1 MNGKSLFHSV
11 ELKDDS
17 CKGCT
22 ICVTTCP
29 VEAIRVHNGKAH
41 IREEQC
47 IDCGECIRKCPN
59 RAKYARTNQLSEI
72 SNYEYNIA
80 LVAPA
85 FYAQFNEKYSREQ
98 IEKAIL
104 SLGFDQV
111 YDVSD
116 FASVITEL
124 SAEFIAKNR
133 FEMQIPKPII
143 SSSCPTILKLI
154 QIRFPSLIEH
164 IIPIIP
170 PSEFAGIYAR
180 KNAPQ
185 DKKTGIFFISP
196 CPAKVTLV
204 RSPLGFQ
211 KSEVDGV
218 FSTSEMYL
226 PVLQAVGKVAS
237 QEKASAALSEENLE
251 NTENPVSAEKEAES
265 LPSFIWCSA
274 SGEAVCLEKELSK
287 LDIDFKWINASG
299 LSQAVKILEE
309 AEDGLY
315 GQFDFLEIDACEGG
329 CLGGP
334 LTVIPSP
341 VAEATIRRTKKYHFV
356 KIEKPELSEVLF
368 SKEILPRPSR
378 ILDADFAK
386 ARRMLESMEN
396 IYQQLGGLDCGSCGS
411 PSCRALAEDI
421 VKGKA
426 KKEDCIIVLK
436 ALYEQMIFGD

>member
-22 ICVTTCP
+22 ICVTSCP

-59 RAKYARTNQLSEI
+59 RAKYARTNELSELEKFD
-72 SNYEYNIA
+72 YKIA

-98 IEKAIL
+98 IETGIKT
-104 SLGFDQV
+104 LGFDEI

-116 FASVITEL
+116 FAGIITKL

-133 FEMQIPKPII
+133 YEMQVPKPII

-164 IIPIIP
+164 VLPIIP
-170 PSEFAGIYAR
+170 PSEFAAIFAR
-180 KNAPQ
+180 KNAPEG
-185 DKKTGIFFISP
+185 KKTGIFFISP
-196 CPAKVTLV
+196 CPSKVTLI
-204 RSPLGFQ
+204 RSPLGFE
-211 KSEVDGV
+211 KSQVDGV
-218 FSTSEMYL
+218 FSTAELYL
-226 PVLQAVGKVAS
+226 VVLQAVGKGVANS
-237 QEKASAALSEENLE
+237 QTRQNLQNETLQNSNVFEIIEK
-251 NTENPVSAEKEAES
+251 KD
-265 LPSFIWCSA
+265 LPSYTWCSA
-274 SGEAVCLEKELSK
+274 SGEAVCLERELAK
-287 LDIDFKWINASG
+287 NQIDCRWINASG
-299 LSQAVKILEE
+299 ISQAVEILEE

-315 GQFDFLEIDACEGG
+315 GNFDFLEISACEGG

-341 VAEATIRRTKKYHFV
+341 VAEATLRRTKKY
-356 KIEKPELSEVLF
+356 KSIEIDIPKLEDVMF
-368 SKEILPRPSR
+368 SKEILPRPTR
-378 ILDADFAK
+378 VLDSDFSK

-396 IYQQLGGLDCGSCGS
+396 IYKQLGGLDCGSCGS

>member
-22 ICVTTCP
+22 VCVTSCP
-29 VEAIRVHNGKAH
+29 VEAIRVHKGKAH

-47 IDCGECIRKCPN
+47 IDCGECIRRCPN
-59 RAKYARTNQLSEI
+59 RAKYARTNSLSELE
-72 SNYEYNIA
+72 NFEYKIA

-85 FYAQFNEKYSREQ
+85 FYAQFNEKYSRAQ
-98 IEKAIL
+98 IEKAIG
-104 SLGFDQV
+104 SIGFDQV

-116 FASVITEL
+116 FAGIVTEL
-124 SAEFIAKNR
+124 SAEFMERNR
-133 FEMQIPKPII
+133 FEMQVEKPII

-164 IIPIIP
+164 ILPIIP
-170 PSEFAGIYAR
+170 PSEFAAIYAR
-180 KNAPQ
+180 KNAPK
-185 DKKTGIFFISP
+185 DRNTGIFFISP
-196 CPAKVTLV
+196 CPSKVTLV
-204 RSPLGFQ
+204 RSPLGFE

-218 FSTSEMYL
+218 FSTSELYL
-226 PVLQAVGKVAS
+226 PVLQAVGKFAVAD
-237 QEKASAALSEENLE
+237 ENLE
-251 NTENPVSAEKEAES
+251 KEEKQDETEPKNQVKER
-265 LPSFIWCSA
+265 LPSFTWCSA
-274 SGEAVCLEKELSK
+274 SGEAICLEHELK
-287 LDIDFKWINASG
+287 QVGLDCKWINASG
-299 LSQAVKILEE
+299 IRQAVEILEE

-315 GQFDFLEIDACEGG
+315 GQFDFLEISACEGG

-341 VAEATIRRTKKYHFV
+341 VAEATLRRTKKY
-356 KIEKPELSEVLF
+356 KSINIEKPSLDEVVF
-368 SKEILPRPSR
+368 SKEIFPRPTR
-378 ILDADFAK
+378 ILDPDFAK

-396 IYQQLGGLDCGSCGS
+396 IYKQLGGLDCGSCGS

>member
-47 IDCGECIRKCPN
+47 IDCGECIRRCPN
-59 RAKYARTNQLSEI
+59 RAKYARTNELKELE
-72 SNYEYNIA
+72 NFEYKIA

-85 FYAQFNEKYSREQ
+85 FYAQFSEKYSREQ
-98 IEKAIL
+98 IEKAIRNV
-104 SLGFDQV
+104 GFDIV

-116 FASVITEL
+116 FARVITDL
-124 SAEFIAKNR
+124 SAEFIAQNR
-133 FEMQIPKPII
+133 FEMQVPKPII

-154 QIRFPSLIEH
+154 QMRFPSLIEH
-164 IIPIIP
+164 VLPIIP
-170 PSEFAGIYAR
+170 PSELAAIFAR
-180 KNAPQ
+180 QHAPK
-185 DKKTGIFFISP
+185 DKKTGIFFVSP
-196 CPAKVTLV
+196 CPSKVTLV
-204 RSPLGFQ
+204 RSPLGFE

-218 FSTSEMYL
+218 FSSSEMYL
-226 PVLQAVGKVAS
+226 PVLQAVGKVAA
-237 QEKASAALSEENLE
+237 QDKEKAKNSQIIENE
-251 NTENPVSAEKEAES
+251 QIEKINDKEV
-265 LPSFIWCSA
+265 PSFAWCSS
-274 SGEAVCLEKELSK
+274 SGEAECLENQLSK
-287 LDIDFKWINASG
+287 MGIDCKWINASG
-299 LSQAVKILEE
+299 ISQAVQILEE

-315 GQFDFLEIDACEGG
+315 CQFDFLEINACAGG

-334 LTVIPSP
+334 LTVIPYP
-341 VAEATIRRTKKYHFV
+341 VAEATLRRTKKT
-356 KIEKPELSEVLF
+356 KSMEIDIPELKDVLF
-368 SKEILPRPSR
+368 SKEILPRPTR
-378 ILDADFAK
+378 ILDPDFGKAK
-386 ARRMLESMEN
+386 RMLESMEK

>member
-47 IDCGECIRKCPN
+47 IDCGECIRRCPN
-59 RAKYARTNQLSEI
+59 RAKYARTNELKELE
-72 SNYEYNIA
+72 NFDYKIA

-104 SLGFDQV
+104 SLGFDKI

-124 SAEFIAKNR
+124 SAEYIAQNR
-133 FEMQIPKPII
+133 FEMQTQKPII

-154 QIRFPSLIEH
+154 QIRFPSLIENVL
-164 IIPIIP
+164 PIIP
-170 PSEFAGIYAR
+170 PSELAGIFAR
-180 KNAPQ
+180 NNAPK

-196 CPAKVTLV
+196 CPSKVTLV
-204 RSPLGFQ
+204 RSPLGFE

-226 PVLQAVGKVAS
+226 PVLQAVGKVAA
-237 QEKASAALSEENLE
+237 QEKE
-251 NTENPVSAEKEAES
+251 NTQNQPKTEDENIEEYKNREVT
-265 LPSFIWCSA
+265 SFAWCSS
-274 SGEAVCLEKELSK
+274 SGEAQCLEKKLSEME
-287 LDIDFKWINASG
+287 IDCKWINASG
-299 LSQAVKILEE
+299 ISHAVQILEE

-315 GQFDFLEIDACEGG
+315 CQFDFLEINACDGG

-334 LTVIPSP
+334 LTVIPYP
-341 VAEATIRRTKKYHFV
+341 VAEATLRRTKKY
-356 KIEKPELSEVLF
+356 KSIDIKLPAMEEVLF
-368 SKEILPRPSR
+368 SKEILPRPTR
-378 ILDADFAK
+378 ILDPDFAK
-386 ARRMLESMEN
+386 ARRMLESMEK